1 MNVPAR
7 GGVNRTVIES
17 PGGTEG
23 NMCPVVP
30 DQSGTPSG

>member
-17 PGGTEG
+17 PGAIPLLPHVTIHQ
-23 NMCPVVP
+23 MAY
-30 DQSGTPSG
+30 